1 MKRIVLGVL
10 ISGVALFGVVF
21 VIGSQ
26 LSVAHVASVRATY
39 SASAEDVFALI
50 SDYRRHPDW
59 RPSVERIEELAP
71 RDGKPAWQ
79 EIGSTGPLPMELT
92 ESNPPRSMVTT
103 ILSEGMPFGGRWI
116 YALEATAGGGGTA
129 LTITEEG
136 EVYNPIFR
144 FVSRFIIGHH
154 KTATTYLQDLGRK
167 LGDDVAVEVVR

>member
-39 SASAEDVFALI
+39 SASAEDIFALI

-92 ESNPPRSMVTT
+92 ESDPPQSMVTT

-116 YALEATAGGGGTA
+116 YNVEATAGGTA

-154 KTATTYLQDLGRK
+154 KTATTYLEDLGRK

>member
-1 MKRIVLGVL
+1 MIRVVLVIL

-21 VIGSQ
+21 VIGS
-26 LSVAHVASVRATY
+26 LLPVAHVASVRATFL
-39 SASAEDVFALI
+39 ASTEDVFALI
-50 SDYRRHPDW
+50 SDYQQHPSW
-59 RPSVERIEELAP
+59 RPSVERIEELPP

-92 ESNPPRSMVTT
+92 ESDPPRSMVTT

-116 YALEATAGGGGTA
+116 YDVETTAEGTV

-144 FVSRFIIGHH
+144 FVSRFIMSHH

-167 LGDDVAVEVVR
+167 LGNDVAVEVVR